1 MQMVEEEV
9 NNIDI
14 DMMGLSAREME
25 IIDLVADGLTNQ
37 EIAVKLTIS
46 KRTVDN
52 HVSNMFTKTVSKNRV
67 ALLNLAM
74 DN

>member
-1 MQMVEEEV
+1 MVEEEL
-9 NNIDI
+9 NNI

-46 KRTVDN
+46 KRTVDRKS
-52 HVSNMFTKTVSKNRV
+52 VV
-67 ALLNLAM
+67 
-74 DN
+74 

>member
-9 NNIDI
+9 NNIDV
-14 DMMGLSAREME
+14 MGLSTREME

-46 KRTVDN
+46 K
-52 HVSNMFTKTVSKNRV
+52 SC
-67 ALLNLAM
+67 LLYTSPSPR
-74 DN
+74 D

>member
-1 MQMVEEEV
+1 MQMVEEGL
-9 NNIDI
+9 NDI
-14 DMMGLSAREME
+14 DMMGLSSREME

-52 HVSNMFTKTVSKNRV
+52 LSLIHI
-67 ALLNLAM
+67 
-74 DN
+74 